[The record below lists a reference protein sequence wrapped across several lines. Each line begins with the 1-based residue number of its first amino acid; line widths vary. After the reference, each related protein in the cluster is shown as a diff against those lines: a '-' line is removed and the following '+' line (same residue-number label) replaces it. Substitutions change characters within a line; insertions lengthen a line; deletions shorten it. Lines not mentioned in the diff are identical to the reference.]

1 MAVPTTTD
9 HRYGSRRRLLEALAA
24 RPGCTRSELC
34 TALGLSRSL
43 VTALT
48 TEFEDAGIISQVPQP
63 DGLHRGKGRPPQRIA
78 LVRGA
83 AFAVGVHLGR
93 DRVRA
98 AVCDLLG
105 GIVCERVV
113 PVEAGQRV
121 AVGGQLAAA
130 VLDEADVDP
139 QRMLGV
145 GVGLPLEIEPG
156 NLVPSELEHELE
168 SRLDLPA
175 LIDGEATTAAL
186 GEHRF
191 GAGQGIEDM
200 LFVHLSDEFGL
211 GLVLGGR
218 IYRGASGFAGAI
230 GHFPV
235 NPHGLICRCGSRG
248 CLETVAGPEA
258 IAAQFVLRDGRPIP
272 AARVLDLVEAGD
284 RGAARVVTDA
294 GESIGS
300 AIAAAINILN
310 PELVIIGGELARAG
324 EVLIAPIR
332 AAIERSAVAPCADVV
347 EVTRSSL
354 GERAAVLG
362 AAALQLAH
370 APQVLA
376 TVS

>member
-9 HRYGSRRRLLEALAA
+9 HRHGSRRRLLEALAA
-24 RPGCTRSELC
+24 RPGCTRAELC
-34 TALGLSRSL
+34 TVLGLSRSL

-48 TEFEDAGIISQVPQP
+48 TEFEDAGIISQVPEP

-83 AFAVGVHLGR
+83 AFAIGLHLGR

-113 PVEAGQRV
+113 PVAGSAV
-121 AVGGQLAAA
+121 AVGGQLAAGM
-130 VLDEADVDP
+130 LDEADVEP
-139 QRMLGV
+139 QRVLGV
-145 GVGLPLEIEPG
+145 GVALPFEIDPEDLAP
-156 NLVPSELEHELE
+156 PELERELE
-168 SRLDLPA
+168 SRLDLPV
-175 LIDGEATTAAL
+175 LIEGEATTAAL

-191 GAGQGIEDM
+191 GAGRGTEDM

-211 GLVLGGR
+211 GLILAGR

-230 GHFPV
+230 GHLPV

-258 IAAQFVLRDGRPIP
+258 IAAQLALRDGLPIP
-272 AARVLDLVEAGD
+272 AARVLELLAAGD

-294 GESIGS
+294 GESIGT

-310 PELVIIGGELARAG
+310 PELVVIGGDLACAG
-324 EVLIAPIR
+324 EALIAPIR
-332 AAIERSAVAPCADVV
+332 AAIQRTAVAPCAGAV
-347 EVTRSSL
+347 EVVRSTL

>member
-34 TALGLSRSL
+34 TVLGLSRSL

-48 TEFEDAGIISQVPQP
+48 TEFEDAGIISQVPEP

-83 AFAVGVHLGR
+83 AFAVGLHLGR

-121 AVGGQLAAA
+121 AVGGQLAAV

-139 QRMLGV
+139 QRVLGV
-145 GVGLPLEIEPG
+145 GVALPFEIEPG
-156 NLVPSELEHELE
+156 HLAPSELE
-168 SRLDLPA
+168 SRLDLPV

-248 CLETVAGPEA
+248 CLETVASLEA
-258 IAAQFVLRDGRPIP
+258 IAAQMALRDGRPTS
-272 AARVLDLVEAGD
+272 AARVLDLLEAGD
-284 RGAARVVTDA
+284 RGAARVVADA
-294 GESIGS
+294 GESIGT

-310 PELVIIGGELARAG
+310 PELVVIGGELARAG

-332 AAIERSAVAPCADVV
+332 TAIERSAVAPCADMV
-347 EVTRSSL
+347 EVARSSL
-354 GERAAVLG
+354 GDRAAVLG

>member
-1 MAVPTTTD
+1 M
-9 HRYGSRRRLLEALAA
+9 
-24 RPGCTRSELC
+24 
-34 TALGLSRSL
+34 LGLSRSL

-48 TEFEDAGIISQVPQP
+48 TEFEDAGVIAQVPEP

-83 AFAVGVHLGR
+83 AFAVGLQLGR

-105 GIVCERVV
+105 GVVCERVV
-113 PVEAGQRV
+113 PVEAGQPV

-130 VLDEADVDP
+130 LLDEADVDS
-139 QRMLGV
+139 QRVLGV
-145 GVGLPLEIEPG
+145 GVALPFEIEPG
-156 NLVPSELEHELE
+156 DLAPSELERELE
-168 SRLDLPA
+168 SRLDLPV

-191 GAGQGIEDM
+191 GAGRGTEDM

-211 GLVLGGR
+211 GLMLGGR

-230 GHFPV
+230 GHLPMSP
-235 NPHGLICRCGSRG
+235 NGLICRCGSRG
-248 CLETVAGPEA
+248 CLETVASLAA
-258 IAAQFVLRDGRPIP
+258 IAAQLALRDGGPTS
-272 AARVLDLVEAGD
+272 AARVLELLEAGD
-284 RGAARVVTDA
+284 RGAARVVADA

-310 PELVIIGGELARAG
+310 PELVVIGGELARAG

-347 EVTRSSL
+347 EVAQSSL